1 MNLPNKFTFV
11 SPLGTSYTA
20 TKNDLGYL
28 VSWVEDSRQY
38 CQEDVHRSVV
48 LGIWKNVKE
57 VKEKYFSI
65 KEGSIESAARF
76 IVANNNNYQPYAN
89 ISECEESIKRCI
101 SRMVERIKR
110 GEEAYRCSTGGWTLL
125 IDKEDEDYYVVEV
138 LVDTLVSQDR
148 EFVNVEDVL

>member
-28 VSWVEDSRQY
+28 VSWADGSRQY
-38 CQEDVHRSVV
+38 YQEDVHRSVV

-65 KEGSIESAARF
+65 KEGSVESAARF
-76 IVANNNNYQPYAN
+76 IVANNSYMQNRSVDYM
-89 ISECEESIKRCI
+89 IGSIKRVI
-101 SRMVERIKR
+101 KEMVEKIKNG
-110 GEEAYRCSTGGWTLL
+110 GEAWYCATAGYVVMIQE
-125 IDKEDEDYYVVEV
+125 EDEDYYVVEV

-148 EFVNVEDVL
+148 EFVNVEEII